1 MTTLT
6 RRGCVAAL
14 IALAA
19 PRRSI
24 AQQGRLTRLV
34 IPYAPGGPTDTS
46 ARILADN
53 LKSFSTFVVENRP
66 GAGGAIAG
74 DYVRRSS
81 PDGGTLGVM
90 VVDELAINP
99 WLQRRNSQPE
109 RPLVPITLLASVP
122 NVLVISRSAADRLK
136 VDSLADLISYGK
148 RAPGQLT
155 YASGGFGSIGHV
167 LGEMLKSE
175 AGFDALHVP
184 YHGGQ
189 PAQVALLASQVDFAF
204 NTLPTWAEQ
213 IKSGL
218 AKALAVTSA
227 TREPLLSEVPT
238 FGEVFQGFE
247 AETWWGLMAPAGTSP
262 SIIEG
267 YNRAFVGAL
276 NDATVRKRFQ
286 DLMIRPSPRTPTEFA
301 DLISREKARY
311 EKLVSRLGSTAN

>member
-53 LKSFSTFVVENRP
+53 LKSFSTF
-66 GAGGAIAG
+66 
-74 DYVRRSS
+74 
-81 PDGGTLGVM
+81 
-90 VVDELAINP
+90 
-99 WLQRRNSQPE
+99 
-109 RPLVPITLLASVP
+109 LVPITLLASVP

-218 AKALAVTSA
+218 AKARAVTSA
-227 TREPLLSEVPT
+227 KRGPLLSEVPT
-238 FGEVFQGFE
+238 FGEIFQGFE

-286 DLMIRPSPRTPTEFA
+286 DLMIRPSPSTPTEFA